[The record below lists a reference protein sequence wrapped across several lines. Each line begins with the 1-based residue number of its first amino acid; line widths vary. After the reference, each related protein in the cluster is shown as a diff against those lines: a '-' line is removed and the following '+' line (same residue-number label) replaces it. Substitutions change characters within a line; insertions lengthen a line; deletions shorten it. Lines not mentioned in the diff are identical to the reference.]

1 LRNEK
6 SNMSTVDALIP
17 HLEEIALAMRDFLGR
32 VPPNGPR
39 FKEDTAV
46 IEEAASLLRGK
57 NVK

>member
-1 LRNEK
+1 
-6 SNMSTVDALIP
+6 MSTVDALVP

-32 VPPNGPR
+32 LPPGGPR
-39 FKEDTAV
+39 FKEVTAV